1 VKKSFLF
8 RTCAFVGMPLAA
20 AVVPTAGS
28 FAQQITTSI
37 TGRVTNESGAA
48 IGGATV
54 VITDTRTGAK
64 SSMTTDSTG
73 SFNASGL
80 TTGGPY
86 TVTASA
92 KGFQGQ
98 TVEGIQTT
106 LQGPTQLTFALS
118 APAAAAEAG
127 AIVVSA
133 TRVRATQLEIG
144 PGTSFTQQVMQNAP
158 SFDRDIR
165 DVIKMDP
172 RVSLD
177 RQDVATGGSGADRI
191 SCLGGND
198 RFNTFTVDG
207 IPQSDIYGLNDTGFS
222 SRSSTPVPYDAV
234 RETQVQFA
242 PFDVEYGQFTG
253 CAINVVTKSGSNRF
267 HGGGF
272 YEFTNS
278 DLRGDTVAGRPVAK
292 IQPDKRWGVSL
303 GGPIW
308 RDHLFFYGA
317 YEHQKAGQSQ
327 DDGPAGAGFANQIT
341 QVTEAQFNAISQVL
355 HDVYHVDTG
364 PLVHSRPFTNERLF
378 GRVDI
383 QPIDGQRLE
392 LTYQRLKEN
401 TVKGDDFSTS
411 NAVVTGLNNFYNSG
425 TNSKYYS
432 ARLYSNWTDRLST
445 ELKFAH
451 SKILDVQDP
460 IGGGEAQSG
469 DPIIRFVVGV
479 DNPGSADGSVIAGP
493 GFSRTANDL
502 RTKLD
507 QFKGVTN
514 YDAGDHK
521 LKLGFELNH
530 AHLFNLFVQS
540 ATGNLQFKNINDLR
554 AGLLSPGSS
563 TGNPTGTFITG
574 GTVVGALI
582 NATAS
587 GDINDAAASFSRSIY
602 SAYAQDDWRVSDQLK
617 LVAGA
622 RVDWFHGGRPRF
634 NPAFQ
639 TRYGFRND
647 TGFNDVDPV
656 VLPRLGFTYN
666 LPETGII
673 RHNRVQGGVGI
684 FSGGDPIVW
693 FGNVFQNNGM
703 AFAQGATGTGNNAA
717 SCQSGSTQLSVLSGG
732 TFTGFPTCVL
742 NAAKAAAAAGTGF
755 AQAVDPKIT
764 LPTVWRVNLGYQ
776 ADLEFGPS
784 AFARGWHVNLDYIYS
799 LYKNP
804 FTVADLSQAVDI
816 RRGLNGFT
824 IDGRPI
830 YQTIDTLRSG
840 CTAQL
845 VAITPTPTYTGLN
858 AACFGGALPN
868 SITNRGEYVLTNGG
882 DYRTHVAS
890 FILQKNFDRGIFT
903 PGGSSYFTFGYA
915 YTNAHDRRNMYNSTA
930 GSNFNVTAVFDR
942 QNPGASRSFYESRNN
957 VTFSGN
963 LREKFFGDLATSV
976 GWTYVGRSGRPYS
989 LTFSGSGVFN
999 ANQSSSANGNL
1010 VYLPT
1015 GLSDP
1020 NISPTSNAAAVNSL
1034 VAFANTLR
1042 CAKKYIGRTI
1052 DRNTCTNDWYND
1064 LDLRFSQELPGPGSL
1079 FGHPL
1084 GVKDKL
1090 TAYVMFNNFLNLLNS
1105 HSNIQHRRDF
1115 GERQEIAGITGVDA
1129 QGRYIIS
1136 NATPITP
1143 NATGFTPYQT
1153 ANFIN
1158 VTSSVWQIKL
1168 GISYDF

>member
-1 VKKSFLF
+1 VKKGFLF

-20 AVVPTAGS
+20 SVVPVAAS

-37 TGRVTNESGAA
+37 TGKVTNESGAA
-48 IGGATV
+48 VSGATV
-54 VITDTRTGAK
+54 IIVDTRTGATTDI
-64 SSMTTDSTG
+64 TTDSTG
-73 SFNASGL
+73 GFSANGL

-86 TVTASA
+86 TVTANA
-92 KGFQGQ
+92 GGYQGQ

-106 LQGPTQLTFALS
+106 LQGPTNLTFALS
-118 APAAAAEAG
+118 RSTGAAQAG
-127 AIVVSA
+127 AIVVTA
-133 TRVRATQLEIG
+133 ARVRATQLEIG
-144 PGTSFTQQVMQNAP
+144 PGTSFTQQVLQAAP
-158 SFDRDIR
+158 TFDRDIR

-207 IPQSDIYGLNDTGFS
+207 IPQSDVYGLNDTGFS

-267 HGGGF
+267 HGGAF

-278 DLRGDTVAGRPVAK
+278 DLRGDTVGGRPVAK

-317 YEHQKAGQSQ
+317 YEHQASGQSQ
-327 DDGPAGAGFANQIT
+327 DDGPAGAGFANEIT
-341 QVTEAQFNAISQVL
+341 QVSQAQFDAISQVL
-355 HDVYHVDTG
+355 KNVYHVDTG
-364 PLVHSRPFTNERLF
+364 PLVHNRDFTNERLF

-383 QPIDGQRLE
+383 QPVDGQRLE

-401 TVKGDDFSTS
+401 TVKTDDFSTS
-411 NAVVTGLNNFYNSG
+411 NAVVTGANNFLNSG

-432 ARLYSNWTDRLST
+432 ARLYSNWTDKFST
-445 ELKFAH
+445 ELKYAH

-460 IGGGEAQSG
+460 IGGGEAQSSN
-469 DPIIRFVVGV
+469 PIVRFVVGV
-479 DNPGSADGSVIAGP
+479 DNPGTADGSVIAGP

-502 RTKLD
+502 KTRLD
-507 QFKGVTN
+507 QFKAVAN

-521 LKLGFELNH
+521 LKVGFELNH
-530 AHLFNLFVQS
+530 ANLFNLFVQS
-540 ATGNLQFKNINDLR
+540 ATGNLQFRNITDLQN
-554 AGLLSPGSS
+554 GVLSTGAS
-563 TGNPTGTFITG
+563 TGNPTGTAITG
-574 GTVVGALI
+574 GSVVGALI

-587 GDINDAAASFSRSIY
+587 GNINDAAASFSRTIY
-602 SAYAQDDWRVSDQLK
+602 SYYVQDDWTASDALK
-617 LVAGA
+617 VVGGA
-622 RVDWFHGGRPRF
+622 RLDWIRGGRPKF
-634 NPAFQ
+634 NPIFLN
-639 TRYGFRND
+639 RYGFRND
-647 TGFNDVDPV
+647 TGFDEVNPV
-656 VLPRLGFTYN
+656 VLPRLGFTYS
-666 LPETGII
+666 LPESGII
-673 RHNRVQGGVGI
+673 RRSRIQGGAGV

-703 AFAQGATGTGNNAA
+703 AFAQGASGAGNNAA
-717 SCQSGSTQLSVLSGG
+717 SCGAINVLSGG
-732 TFTGFPTCVL
+732 QFTGFPTCVL

-755 AQAVDPKIT
+755 TQAVDPDIT
-764 LPTVWRVNLGYQ
+764 MPTVWRANIGYQ
-776 ADLEFGPS
+776 ADLEFGSSP
-784 AFARGWHVNLDYIYS
+784 FGRGWHVNLDYIYS

-804 FTVADLSQAVDI
+804 FTIADLSQAVDI
-816 RRGLNGFT
+816 RQAAASARPGYTL
-824 IDGRPI
+824 DGRPI
-830 YQTIDTLRSG
+830 YATIDPLRAG
-840 CTAQL
+840 CTAKL
-845 VAITPTPTYTGLN
+845 VSINPTPTFTGLT
-858 AACFGGALPN
+858 AACYQSG
-868 SITNRGEYVLTNGG
+868 NRGEYVLTNAG

-890 FILQKNFDRGIFT
+890 FILTKNFDKGIFT
-903 PGGSSYFTFGYA
+903 PGGSSYFTLGYA
-915 YTNAHDRRNMYNSTA
+915 YTNAHDRRNMFNSTA

-942 QNPGASRSFYESRNN
+942 QDPAPSRSFYESRHNL
-957 VTFSGN
+957 TFSGN

-1010 VYLPT
+1010 VYIPT
-1015 GLSDP
+1015 GPTDP
-1020 NISPTSNAAAVNSL
+1020 NISPTSNAAAVTSL
-1034 VAFANTLR
+1034 VAFANSLK
-1042 CAKKYIGRTI
+1042 CAKKYIGQTI
-1052 DRNTCTNDWYND
+1052 PRNTCSNDWYND
-1064 LDLRFSQELPGPGSL
+1064 LDLRFSQELPGPGRL
-1079 FGHPL
+1079 LGRPL
-1084 GVKDKL
+1084 GLKDKF

-1105 HSNIQHRRDF
+1105 NWNIQHRRDF
-1115 GERQEIAGITGVDA
+1115 GERQEIAGISGVDSA
-1129 QGRYIIS
+1129 GRYIIS

-1143 NATGFTPYQT
+1143 NATTGLSPYDT

-1158 VTSSVWQIKL
+1158 VTSSVWQIKM